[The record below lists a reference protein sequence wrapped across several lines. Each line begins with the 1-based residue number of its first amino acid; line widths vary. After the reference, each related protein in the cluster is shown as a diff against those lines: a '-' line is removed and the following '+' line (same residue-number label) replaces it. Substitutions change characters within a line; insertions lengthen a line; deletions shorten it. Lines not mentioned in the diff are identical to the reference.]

1 MKYKD
6 KIIQHVAAEACKEIS
21 AKTIRALRKMT
32 EGMQSGD
39 DTPLRNIWDEVCV
52 QMQTE

>member
-6 KIIQHVAAEACKEIS
+6 KIIQYVATGACKDIS
-21 AKTIRALRKMT
+21 AKTIRTLRKMT
-32 EGMQSGD
+32 EGRQSGD